1 MLTSSHKRNTEGIT
15 LYREKKKKACIERV
29 ENAITELIRNH
40 QAINFNIVSESANV
54 SKKYLYDYYYERI
67 NELRAK
73 QEGIKPKQVK
83 QQMTNNSKDILLA
96 AKNKRIKELE
106 EEIVRLKAITQ
117 RKYSE
122 EYNKI

>member
-1 MLTSSHKRNTEGIT
+1 MIEMLTSSHKRNTEGIT

-83 QQMTNNSKDILLA
+83 QQMTNNSKDILL
-96 AKNKRIKELE
+96 
-106 EEIVRLKAITQ
+106 EIGRAHV
-117 RKYSE
+117 
-122 EYNKI
+122 